1 LDNTGIES
9 VTVTGSL
16 AGVAMN
22 GKLLLRGRPETYPF
36 RIPMSWASR
45 AATLKAGARVAAAV
59 RRYARIIEQRPGEDT
74 ATRQQ
79 RIYDFMNDCSF
90 ADYIGELPGDAEA
103 LFMPTVT
110 RSAGDMSQISAGS
123 GVGYFSLVWN
133 IGGGLSQSIIGGP
146 STLTEGIAAA
156 LSDRVQL
163 HATVEEIVHHRDSV
177 VVRYRHDEIDKEVR
191 ARYVVLA
198 TPATISHRVAVDLD
212 HDVRAALS
220 QIAYGPHVSAAFLT
234 NETDPQMWDDAYAI
248 ATPQRS
254 FAVVLNLSNVARA
267 VESQRRAGSSIMT
280 FSPAS
285 LGRQLLDRDDEE
297 ILRRYVDDLE
307 QLFPGFAA
315 TVVEA
320 SVARWPTGSPYCFP
334 GRAKLQP
341 ALMRRSGRVFLAGD
355 YLGTFYT
362 ETAIATGLSAAHEV
376 QSLLA
381 SDRQTT
387 PHPQPP
393 LRAIS

>member
-1 LDNTGIES
+1 
-9 VTVTGSL
+9 
-16 AGVAMN
+16 
-22 GKLLLRGRPETYPF
+22 
-36 RIPMSWASR
+36 
-45 AATLKAGARVAAAV
+45 
-59 RRYARIIEQRPGEDT
+59 
-74 ATRQQ
+74 
-79 RIYDFMNDCSF
+79 
-90 ADYIGELPGDAEA
+90 
-103 LFMPTVT
+103 
-110 RSAGDMSQISAGS
+110 
-123 GVGYFSLVWN
+123 
-133 IGGGLSQSIIGGP
+133 
-146 STLTEGIAAA
+146 
-156 LSDRVQL
+156 
-163 HATVEEIVHHRDSV
+163 
-177 VVRYRHDEIDKEVR
+177 
-191 ARYVVLA
+191 
-198 TPATISHRVAVDLD
+198 
-212 HDVRAALS
+212 
-220 QIAYGPHVSAAFLT
+220 
-234 NETDPQMWDDAYAI
+234 
-248 ATPQRS
+248 
-254 FAVVLNLSNVARA
+254 VLNLSNVARA